1 MKARLVLPAATALV
15 ALALGG
21 CGGGGGGSSS
31 DSGAASLAPLNA
43 PLFIEATLRPE
54 GQQKAD
60 LDSLANKI
68 AGADSLGELIVTE
81 LEKKATSEHEPLDF
95 EKEVEPW
102 LGEKGGLSF
111 ESYDGDDFHG
121 YGVAIETTDL
131 GATER
136 FVDKAVERADEK
148 VTERSAE
155 GVDFKIQEDGTAIG
169 LIGNF
174 LAIAESQAA
183 FKAMVDASDGESLAD
198 RDAYSNAV
206 AAAPSDSVANVF
218 VDVGGL
224 IRQSGGSIDPEAK
237 LFLESTG
244 IEPRNATATASLIP
258 GSDRVELDLTT
269 NLVEGGTP
277 SDDVSE
283 VLSSL
288 PASSFAAL
296 ASTEFG
302 KQFGEAVDQ
311 IDANGIPGQVK
322 PHEFKSG
329 LEAAGIDLEKLS
341 ASVTGLGVFA
351 EGDTK
356 DSLKGAAVFT
366 VKDAAEARRTVASVG
381 FLLRASQTPG
391 VTAVNGS
398 ASGFSVPVPDLG
410 PKPLV
415 VVAKGNRIAVGYGLP
430 AALRGLKSE
439 AGPVLADD
447 STYKEAA
454 AALGDTPI
462 SGFADGPAALRLA
475 SALISPGEEDFR
487 KAKPYLEKIDYLALG
502 SGSSDGLAT
511 VKLIAG
517 IGK

>member
-21 CGGGGGGSSS
+21 CGGGGGSGSEPASVVPP
-31 DSGAASLAPLNA
+31 DS
-43 PLFIEATLRPE
+43 PLFIEAMLRPE
-54 GQQKAD
+54 GEQKAKV
-60 LDSLANKI
+60 DSLAHRI
-68 AGADSLGELIVTE
+68 GGIDDLGEFIVSE
-81 LEKKATSEHEPLDF
+81 LEASAAPFGEELDF
-95 EKEVEPW
+95 GSEVQPW
-102 LGEKGGLSF
+102 LGDEGGVSF
-111 ESYDGDDFHG
+111 QNFDGEDFHG
-121 YGVAIETTDL
+121 YVAAIQTTDP
-131 GATER
+131 GAAER
-136 FVDKAVERADEK
+136 FVEKQERASDESF
-148 VTERSAE
+148 EQDYE
-155 GVDFKIQEDGTAIG
+155 GVEYATQGDGTTAGVVDDLFVIAEDGRA
-169 LIGNF
+169 F
-174 LAIAESQAA
+174 EAA
-183 FKAMVDASDGESLAD
+183 VDASDGESLAD
-198 RDAYSNAV
+198 QDAYSNA
-206 AAAPSDSVANVF
+206 AANAPSDSVADVF
-218 VDVGGL
+218 VDVGGM
-224 IRQSGGSIDPEAK
+224 IRQSGDSIDPEAK

-269 NLVEGGTP
+269 DLVEGGAP
-277 SDDVSE
+277 SGDVSQ
-283 VLSSL
+283 VLGSL

-302 KQFGEAVDQ
+302 KRFGEAVDQ

-329 LEAAGIDLEKLS
+329 LEAAGIELEKLS

-356 DSLKGAAVFT
+356 DTLKGAAVFT

-410 PKPLV
+410 PKPLF
-415 VVAKGNRIAVGYGLP
+415 VVAKGDRIAVGYGLS
-430 AALRGLKSE
+430 AALRGLASE
-439 AGPVLADD
+439 SGPVLADD

-475 SALISPGEEDFR
+475 SALVSPDDENFR

-502 SGSSDGLAT
+502 SGSSHGLAT